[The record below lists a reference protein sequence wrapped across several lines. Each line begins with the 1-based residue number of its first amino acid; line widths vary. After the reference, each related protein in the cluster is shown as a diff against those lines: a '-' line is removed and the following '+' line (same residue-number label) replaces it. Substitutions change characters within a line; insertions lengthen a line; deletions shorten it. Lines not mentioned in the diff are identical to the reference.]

1 MEELIEVPQR
11 KEHLVMNIANTK
23 LLSKKKFGIVVI
35 INNED
40 EFKRVF
46 TSDGDVEVFKQLLSQ
61 KISYHY
67 NKYNSIITN
76 PAIPYKDD
84 GDILFDFNRITYGKM
99 FGGYVY
105 VVHYDFASTAS

>member
-1 MEELIEVPQR
+1 MFEL
-11 KEHLVMNIANTK
+11 
-23 LLSKKKFGIVVI
+23 VVI
-35 INNED
+35 LVLVAIDLGGSMVAHNLYVKVN
-40 EFKRVF
+40 FWYRLMFWASF
-46 TSDGDVEVFKQLLSQ
+46 TFLLYKAGLFEVFKQLLSQ

-84 GDILFDFNRITYGKM
+84 GDILFDYNGIKYGKM
-99 FGGYVY
+99 YDGYVY

>member
-1 MEELIEVPQR
+1 MEELIEVPTTER
-11 KEHLVMNIANTK
+11 TFSDEHSEYEATI
-23 LLSKKKFGIVVI
+23 KKKFGIVVI

-40 EFKRVF
+40 DFKRVF

-76 PAIPYKDD
+76 PTIPYKDD

-99 FGGYVY
+99 YGGYVY
-105 VVHYDFASTAS
+105 VVHYNFASTAS